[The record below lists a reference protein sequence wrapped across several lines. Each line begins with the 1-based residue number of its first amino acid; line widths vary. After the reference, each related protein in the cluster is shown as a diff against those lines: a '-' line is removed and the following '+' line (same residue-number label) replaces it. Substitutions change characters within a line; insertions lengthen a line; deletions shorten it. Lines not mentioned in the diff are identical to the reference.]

1 MADLEIDF
9 VKLQNDKANDLTDK
23 VMAKIGELFLR
34 REIGPSDS
42 IFGVGTSVDGPRD
55 DIRRVIFDWLT
66 EEKIDG

>member
-1 MADLEIDF
+1 MAELEIDF

-23 VMAKIGELFLR
+23 VMAKIGELFLK

-42 IFGVGTSVDGPRD
+42 IFGVGTSIEGPRD
-55 DIRRVIFDWLT
+55 DIRRVILDWLT

>member
-9 VKLQNDKANDLTDK
+9 AQLQNDKANDLTDK
-23 VMAKIGELFLR
+23 VMAKIGELFLK

-42 IFGVGTSVDGPRD
+42 IFGVGTSVLGPRD
-55 DIRRVIFDWLT
+55 DIRRVILDWLT